1 MYSKTSCTYRMRE
14 KRIEMKNQVGVKK
27 EIDFLG
33 RLVIP
38 KEMRVLFRLENEVE
52 LVVREDGILIR
63 SPQYELVRK
72 RGEQDL

>member
-1 MYSKTSCTYRMRE
+1 
-14 KRIEMKNQVGVKK
+14 MKNKVGVKK

-38 KEMRVLFRLENEVE
+38 KEMRVLFRLEDEVE
-52 LVVREDGILIR
+52 LVVCEDGILIR

-72 RGEQDL
+72 STERDL